1 MNEGR
6 DRGDESG
13 SEIWTS
19 STWEAQCLEELD
31 RELEP
36 NLDERLPQEKQF
48 ATEKL
53 WYSFQNCAS
62 AVTSLYKERLNQSNI
77 HIPLWLVFQNAAG
90 SVTQMYKESTDAQ
103 KRSLDLGISIG
114 HQRRTRDIV
123 AWVKKRR
130 RHIKR
135 EDLLAFLCGKAPPGA
150 RMRPPHG
157 VGVPRS
163 PSDRSSPRTMSPPRE
178 AQRPMEPPVD
188 DLQPFRD
195 ALALHGLNGAMANI
209 GVSQSPPSHHSARRR
224 HSSNHD
230 LFPEDL
236 VSHPDSRKRPST
248 NSAPTAEGSPSHK
261 RSRLL

>member
-1 MNEGR
+1 MNER
-6 DRGDESG
+6 PERGDESG

-19 STWEAQCLEELD
+19 SSSWEAQCLEELD

-48 ATEKL
+48 ASEKL

-62 AVTSLYKERLNQSNI
+62 AVTTLYKERLNQSNI

-90 SVTQMYKESTDAQ
+90 SVTQLYKESTDAQ
-103 KRSLDLGISIG
+103 KCSLDLGISIG

-130 RHIKR
+130 RHIRR
-135 EDLLAFLCGKAPPGA
+135 EDLLAFLCGKAPPG
-150 RMRPPHG
+150 RIRPSH
-157 VGVPRS
+157 GVPRS
-163 PSDRSSPRTMSPPRE
+163 PSDRSSPRTLSPPRE
-178 AQRPMEPPVD
+178 AQRTGEPVD

-209 GVSQSPPSHHSARRR
+209 GVSQSPSSHHSSSRRR
-224 HSSNHD
+224 HASNHD

-236 VSHPDSRKRPST
+236 VSHPDSRKRSST
-248 NSAPTAEGSPSHK
+248 TSAPTAEGSPSHK

>member
-13 SEIWTS
+13 SEIWNS
-19 STWEAQCLEELD
+19 SSSWEAQCLEELD

-62 AVTSLYKERLNQSNI
+62 AVTTLYKERLSQSNI
-77 HIPLWLVFQNAAG
+77 HLPVWLVFKNAAE
-90 SVTQMYKESTDAQ
+90 SVTQLYKDSLDAH
-103 KRSLDLGISIG
+103 KGSLDLGINIG

-130 RHIKR
+130 RHIRR
-135 EDLLAFLCGKAPPGA
+135 EDLLAFLCGKAAPSA
-150 RMRPPHG
+150 RMRSAHN
-157 VGVPRS
+157 VPRS
-163 PSDRSSPRTMSPPRE
+163 PSERSSPRTISPPRE
-178 AQRPMEPPVD
+178 VPRVVEPAD
-188 DLQPFRD
+188 DLQPFRE
-195 ALALHGLNGAMANI
+195 ALALQGLNGAMANI
-209 GVSQSPPSHHSARRR
+209 GVSQSPSTHHSRRR

-236 VSHPDSRKRPST
+236 VSHPDTRKRSSG
-248 NSAPTAEGSPSHK
+248 NCGPTGEGSPSHK